1 MAPTSPS
8 RRVSKMFERFHV
20 AAGGFSGALI
30 VCIVFGGLVLLSP
43 RALADSS
50 IYDGLG
56 GADGVSKIVATA
68 TQNFLKDPRI
78 GHTFSETNMARFE
91 EHLGEQLCKLSG
103 GPCDYTGLG
112 MYDAHRG
119 LHLKRRDFSALVEDL
134 QDAMDTHDVPFA
146 VQNRLLA
153 ILAPM
158 HREIVTD

>member
-1 MAPTSPS
+1 MAEHGM
-8 RRVSKMFERFHV
+8 SKTWSFQQTLLVFLML
-20 AAGGFSGALI
+20 GALLFHAGT
-30 VCIVFGGLVLLSP
+30 V
-43 RALADSS
+43 RAENS

-56 GADGVSKIVATA
+56 GAAGVSKIAATA
-68 TQNFLKDPRI
+68 TSNFLNDPRI
-78 GHTFSETNMARFE
+78 GHRFSETNMVRFE
-91 EHLGEQLCKLSG
+91 EHLSEQLCELSG
-103 GPCDYTGLG
+103 GPCDYSGLG

-134 QDAMDTHDVPFA
+134 QDAMDTHGVPFA